1 MKKVLQK
8 RMTFLDM
15 KLLSLVTF
23 MVISISGFSQSVG
36 ISPTGAT
43 TPNPAAGLDI
53 NFTNKGLLF
62 PRLALV
68 STTSFA
74 PLSAHI
80 AGMLAY
86 NTSTVSDVSPGIY
99 YNNGT
104 KWIPFFA
111 KATAAG
117 DIQYWDG
124 TSWITIPAGLSGQT
138 LQIDGSGV
146 PVWVSGVLSTVNT
159 IQLSAITSTT
169 VTSGG
174 IVLNDGGSTVT
185 ARGVCWATTSNPTI
199 SNNLTSDGTGI
210 GSYPSSITGLSSG
223 TLYYVR
229 AYATTAA
236 GTSYGNE
243 FSFTTL

>member
-1 MKKVLQK
+1 MKKVFKK
-8 RMTFLDM
+8 RLTFLDV
-15 KLLSLVTF
+15 KLFSLVTF
-23 MVISISGFSQSVG
+23 LVISISGFSQTVG

-43 TPNPAAGLDI
+43 TPNPAAALDV
-53 NFTNKGLLF
+53 NFTDKGFLF
-62 PRLALV
+62 PRLALE

-74 PLSAHI
+74 PLAAHV

-111 KATAAG
+111 KSTSAG

-124 TSWITIPAGLSGQT
+124 SNWITIPIGLPGQT
-138 LQIDGSGV
+138 LQMNGSGI
-146 PVWVSGVLSTVNT
+146 PVWVTGVLSSVNT
-159 IQLSAITSTT
+159 IPSSAITSTT

-174 IVLNDGGSTVT
+174 IVMNDGGSTVT

-199 SNNLTSDGTGI
+199 ANNLTSDGTGI
-210 GSYPSSITGLSSG
+210 GSYTSNITGLNSG

-229 AYATTAA
+229 AYATSSV
-236 GTSYGNE
+236 GTSYGNLY
-243 FSFTTL
+243 SFTTL